1 VKAYHIQKLY
11 LYGSY
16 AKEKVT
22 TQSDLDLLV
31 IFNKEMLPLERG
43 IIIKNVTDYLE
54 NKINIHLDILDFTH
68 ALENLDISEM
78 ENLITII

>member
-1 VKAYHIQKLY
+1 M
-11 LYGSY
+11 YGSY

-22 TQSDLDLLV
+22 PQSDLDLLV
-31 IFNKEMLPLERG
+31 IFDKELLPLEKG
-43 IIIKNVTDYLE
+43 MVIKNLTDYLE
-54 NKINIHLDILDFTH
+54 NKIKIHLDILDFTH